1 MESQFPGMDYDFLRY
16 MGVTPENQR
25 RIQSHYMPYFEQCNR
40 VVDLACG
47 DADFVELLVERGIEV
62 VGVDSDD
69 KTYAATAAKG
79 LPIIKQDVFDWLAE
93 QPDAS
98 FDGVFSAHLIEHL
111 PYPKVVE
118 LIEQSYRI
126 LQPGGIVVLATPNAR
141 SLFSHLEMFYT
152 HFGHI
157 TFYHPRLVTFFL
169 DRAGF
174 VDGQFGE
181 NPQTASPLLAKAR
194 ALLEERPVFIAHLE
208 SPDLELPTI
217 GLPGDDS
224 SAATGQADERARL
237 NYKNVIPSQG
247 KSFAHSLLW
256 RFKRS
261 LTNWMVRPLLDDLAV
276 EVEKV
281 LAAEREHARE
291 TKDTLAV
298 LASDVHSLRTVLNDL
313 RHLRRRQLSALGDEA
328 RLLRSEMN
336 TAIQS
341 VQDMNGAFETFI
353 WARKP
358 RPESALVM
366 E

>member
-1 MESQFPGMDYDFLRY
+1 
-16 MGVTPENQR
+16 
-25 RIQSHYMPYFEQCNR
+25 MPYFEQCSR

-69 KTYAATAAKG
+69 KAYAATAAKG
-79 LPIIKQDVFDWLAE
+79 LPVIKQDVFEWLVE
-93 QPDAS
+93 QPDDS
-98 FDGVFSAHLIEHL
+98 VDGVFSAHLIEHL
-111 PYPKVVE
+111 PYPKVIE
-118 LIEQSYRI
+118 LIEHSYRI
-126 LQPGGIVVLATPNAR
+126 LQPGGVIVLATPNAR

-194 ALLEERPVFIAHLE
+194 ALLEERPTFIAHLE
-208 SPDLELPTI
+208 SPDFELPTVEA
-217 GLPGDDS
+217 LADET
-224 SAATGQADERARL
+224 SAATGQPDERPRL
-237 NYKNVIPSQG
+237 NYENVIPSQG
-247 KSFAHSLLW
+247 KTFIHSLLW

-276 EVEKV
+276 EVDKA
-281 LAAEREHARE
+281 LAGERDYARQ
-291 TKDTLAV
+291 TTDALSAQIHTLANQV
-298 LASDVHSLRTVLNDL
+298 HTLANDVRSLRTVLNDL
-313 RHLRRRQLSALGDEA
+313 RHLRRRQLSALEDEA

-358 RPESALVM
+358 QSESALVV
-366 E
+366 EENATIPSVQTEDEPSDSP